1 MGKKYKPT
9 NKERDS
15 AIAHL
20 FQRMGNLDALLNA
33 HIEVFEEYTAHRKTQ
48 KKFAKHMEQRMEK
61 QIEEHRAQEKNGE
74 VVDEDIKDEG
84 QRTEGVR
91 ASG

>member
-20 FQRMGNLDALLNA
+20 FQRLGNVDALLNA
-33 HIEVFEEYTAHRKTQ
+33 HVEVFEEYTAFRKTD
-48 KKFAKHMEQRMEK
+48 KKFAKHMEKRLEK
-61 QIEEHRAQEKNGE
+61 QIEEHRAKEQDGKTVEG
-74 VVDEDIKDEG
+74 DTKDKG
-84 QRTEGVR
+84 QRAEGVR
-91 ASG
+91 APL